1 MNNQFEILIREK
13 SDIKSRQWWKKEI
26 LKGLSYI
33 SKTLPKKTVNSSK
46 KCSFTL
52 LITGDKEIQN
62 LNKEFRKKNKAT
74 DVLSFHLRKDLQI
87 KNNYL
92 GDIVISS
99 NTAIKQAK
107 GKKIPIEN
115 ELILLFI
122 HGYLHLLGYDHIK
135 KKDAKVMFKF
145 QNGIMKELIY

>member
-1 MNNQFEILIREK
+1 MNNQFEVLIREK

-33 SKTLPKKTVNSSK
+33 SKILPKKTVNSSK

-52 LITGDKEIQN
+52 LITDDKEIQN
-62 LNKEFRKKNKAT
+62 LNKEFRKKNKTT
-74 DVLSFHLRKDLQI
+74 DVLSFHLRKDLQV
-87 KNNYL
+87 KSNYL

-107 GKKIPIEN
+107 EKKIPIES
-115 ELILLFI
+115 ELIVLFI
-122 HGYLHLLGYDHIK
+122 HGYLHLLGYDHIE
-135 KKDAKVMFKF
+135 KKDAKIMFKF
-145 QNGIMKELIY
+145 QNEIMKEFVY